1 MRTLGLLL
9 IFATLT
15 ACGADGEPVVPTA
28 QTTITGSSDGLRV
41 AQSLEMRRGPLTVA
55 LGLGA

>member
-1 MRTLGLLL
+1 MRALGLLL

-28 QTTITGSSDGLRV
+28 QT